1 MLLAGKIA
9 IVTGGASGIGRA
21 AALLFARE
29 GAEVAVADIDEAG
42 GVSAV
47 EEIKANGGRAMFI
60 ATDVTDAAA
69 VEAMVQ
75 HTEIEFGGLDVAF
88 NNAGGPV
95 RYAALDECTCE
106 DWNKALSL
114 NMTSMWLCMKAE
126 VAAMERRGGGAILNC
141 ASRNADAAAP
151 NLFAYTSSKHGVIG
165 ITRSAALDLAP
176 RGIRVNA
183 LLPGVTRSPMIEQ
196 ALQGSGFIASGKLQ
210 ARIPMGR
217 LARCEEQA
225 EAAAWLLSD
234 RASYVTGATL
244 TVDGGLSAAM

>member
-1 MLLAGKIA
+1 MLLAGKVA

-29 GAEVAVADIDEAG
+29 GAAVCVADIDADGAAG
-42 GVSAV
+42 AAD
-47 EEIKANGGRAMFI
+47 EIAAAGGRAI
-60 ATDVTDAAA
+60 GVRADVTDAAA
-69 VEAMVQ
+69 IEAMVAR
-75 HTEIEFGGLDVAF
+75 TEAAFGGLDVAF

-95 RYAALDECTCE
+95 RYAALDVCDAE
-106 DWNKALSL
+106 DWDKALAL
-114 NMTSMWLCMKAE
+114 NMTGMWLCMKAE
-126 VAAMERRGGGAILNC
+126 VAAMEKRGGGAILNC

-151 NLFAYTSSKHGVIG
+151 NLFAYTASKHGVIG
-165 ITRSAALDLAP
+165 ITRSAALDLAA
-176 RGIRVNA
+176 RNIRVNA

-196 ALQGSGFIASGKLQ
+196 ALQGTGFIASGKLQ

-217 LARCEEQA
+217 LATCDEQA

-234 RASYVTGATL
+234 RASYVTGTTL

>member
-1 MLLAGKIA
+1 MLLTGKIA

-29 GAEVAVADIDEAG
+29 GAAVAIADIDAAG
-42 GVSAV
+42 GESAAA
-47 EEIKANGGRAMFI
+47 EIRQAGGNAIYSR
-60 ATDVTDAAA
+60 TDVTNSADIE
-69 VEAMVQ
+69 VLV
-75 HTEIEFGGLDVAF
+75 HKTETAFGGVDIAF

-95 RYAALDECTCE
+95 RYAALDTCDRE
-106 DWNKALSL
+106 DWDKALAL
-114 NMTSMWLCMKAE
+114 NMTGMWLCMKAE
-126 VAAMERRGGGAILNC
+126 VAAMERRGGGAIVNC
-141 ASRNADAAAP
+141 ASLNADAAAP

-165 ITRSAALDLAP
+165 MTRSAALDLAA
-176 RGIRVNA
+176 RNIRVNA

-217 LARCEEQA
+217 LALCEEQA

-234 RASYVTGATL
+234 RASYVTGASL